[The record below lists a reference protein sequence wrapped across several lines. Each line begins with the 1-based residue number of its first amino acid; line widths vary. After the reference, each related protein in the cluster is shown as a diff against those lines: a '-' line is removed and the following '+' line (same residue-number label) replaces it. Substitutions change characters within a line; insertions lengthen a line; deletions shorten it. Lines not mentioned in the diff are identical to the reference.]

1 MYLSNTLSQPTLE
14 PLTHGQIDPGVKT
27 PCSKNI
33 CYAIFFF
40 NFNIL
45 IIRILNMFTEWKCS
59 HFFFPD
65 LEAREKKLK
74 KLSFFFLIREEEL
87 KDKEYSGR
95 KKKQARA

>member
-1 MYLSNTLSQPTLE
+1 MKIKSTDHIHRILLFYGP
-14 PLTHGQIDPGVKT
+14 DPGVKI

-33 CYAIFFF
+33 YYAIFFF

-87 KDKEYSGR
+87 KDEEYSGR
-95 KKKQARA
+95 KKTG